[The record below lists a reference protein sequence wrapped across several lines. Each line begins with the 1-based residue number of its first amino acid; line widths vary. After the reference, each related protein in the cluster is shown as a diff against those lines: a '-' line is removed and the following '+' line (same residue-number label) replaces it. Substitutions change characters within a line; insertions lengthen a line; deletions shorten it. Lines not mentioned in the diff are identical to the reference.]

1 MSQMKEVNFGMPKA
15 GGPGQLSPVPLV
27 GRPGFG
33 APPDPNAPPPP
44 FPIPTAE
51 FRPQV
56 YIKDGELQSFGAEG
70 TVGGQIGAEQ
80 ADGLRLE
87 CSVPTAN
94 GVYVDGRSKYTIQ
107 NAEIVMS
114 GDCVNDFAGNGAGLQ
129 VAEQANVT
137 IENSRIDVSGVL
149 RPCILTDDHS
159 NLTVRNCE
167 LICRGGE
174 PAPDHPGHAVPL
186 GMPGML
192 QAPPSMEVDGH
203 SRLCLVSG
211 NAHARFYDCTMVADA
226 WAALSTD
233 AAWGD
238 VYLEANRC
246 DITVERP
253 GYGVFSDE
261 GCVVV
266 LNDCKVKAASHTA
279 MVQGNAKLRMNGCKF
294 DSDRFGIYVFA
305 IICPNGAQ
313 LADMSLHDC
322 EIRAKEAPILIRGT
336 NSYMDM
342 RNVKL
347 VSDSGVLIKTEVFL
361 DPNAAK
367 VNPGEPLYG
376 VKAAFSDMELC
387 GDIVHEDHNRPMAL
401 SYFHT
406 FHRGAI
412 CNAAMSMDRA
422 SSWFATGDS
431 CVNMMGEFE
440 LSQID
445 AAEGVTIRMD
455 WAAQPEHREISLP
468 SGGRLIIN

>member
-1 MSQMKEVNFGMPKA
+1 MPKA
-15 GGPGQLSPVPLV
+15 GGPGQLSPVELV

-56 YIKDGELQSFGAEG
+56 YIKDGALQPLGCDGAVSGEIEANR
-70 TVGGQIGAEQ
+70 VE
-80 ADGLRLE
+80 GLRLE
-87 CSVPTAN
+87 CAAPTVN
-94 GVYVDGRSKYTIQ
+94 GVCVDGRSQCMVQ
-107 NAEIVMS
+107 NAEIRMS
-114 GDCVNDFAGNGAGLQ
+114 GDCINDFAGNGAGLL
-129 VAEQANVT
+129 VSGQAHVT
-137 IENSRIDVSGVL
+137 LENSKIDVSGVL

-159 NLTVRNCE
+159 ALTVKNCE

-174 PAPDHPGHAVPL
+174 PGPEHPGHEVPL

-211 NAHARFYDCTMVADA
+211 NAHARFDDCTMVADA

-261 GCVVV
+261 GCLVV
-266 LNDCKVKAASHTA
+266 LNDCKVKAASHSA
-279 MVQGNAKLRMNGCKF
+279 MVQGNAKLRLRGCEF
-294 DSDRFGIYVFA
+294 DSDRIGIYVFA

-313 LADMSLHDC
+313 LADMTLDNC
-322 EIRAKEAPILIRGT
+322 MIRAKETPILIRGT
-336 NSYMDM
+336 NAYMDV
-342 RNVKL
+342 RGSKL
-347 VSDSGVLIKTEVFL
+347 VSGTGVLIKTEVFL

-367 VNPGEPLYG
+367 VVPGEPLYG
-376 VKAAFSDMELC
+376 VKAAFSDAELE
-387 GDIVHEDHNRPMAL
+387 GDIIHEDCNRPMAL
-401 SYFHT
+401 SFFHSRL
-406 FHRGAI
+406 RGAI
-412 CNAAMSMDRA
+412 QNAVLQMDKA
-422 SSWFATGDS
+422 SFWCATADS
-431 CVNMMGEFE
+431 CVELVGEFD
-440 LSQID
+440 LGRID
-445 AAEGVTIRMD
+445 AEPGVTIRMAC
-455 WAAQPEHREISLP
+455 AARPGREEISLP
-468 SGGRLIIN
+468 SGGVLAVN

>member
-1 MSQMKEVNFGMPKA
+1 MKTVNFGTPKA
-15 GGPGQLSPVPLV
+15 GGPGQLSPVELV

-56 YIKDGELQSFGAEG
+56 YIKDGVVQPLGCDG
-70 TVGGQIGAEQ
+70 TVSGEIE
-80 ADGLRLE
+80 ADRAVRLRLN
-87 CSVPTAN
+87 CSVPTVN
-94 GVYVDGRSKYTIQ
+94 GICVDGKSVYAVQDADIF
-107 NAEIVMS
+107 MD
-114 GDCVNDFAGNGAGLQ
+114 GDCINDFAGNGAGLLVSGQAQ
-129 VAEQANVT
+129 VT
-137 IENSRIDVSGVL
+137 LENSRIDVSGVL

-159 NLTVRNCE
+159 SLTVKNCE
-167 LICRGGE
+167 LTCRGGE
-174 PAPDHPGHAVPL
+174 PGPDHPGHEVPL

-211 NAHARFYDCTMVADA
+211 NAHARFDDCTLVADA
-226 WAALSTD
+226 WAAFSTD

-246 DITVERP
+246 NVTVERA

-261 GCVVV
+261 GCVVA
-266 LNDCKVKAASHTA
+266 LNDCTVKTASHCA
-279 MVQGNAKLRMNGCKF
+279 MVQGNAKLRLRNCEL
-294 DSDRFGIYVFA
+294 DSDRMGIYVFA

-313 LADMSLHDC
+313 LADMALDNC
-322 EIRAKEAPILIRGT
+322 VIRAKEMPVLIRGT
-336 NSYMDM
+336 NAYMDI
-342 RNVKL
+342 RGTRL
-347 VSDSGVLIKTEVFL
+347 ESGSGVLIKTEIFT

-376 VKAAFSDMELC
+376 VKAAVSDSELC
-387 GDIVHEDHNRPMAL
+387 GDILHEDHNRPMAL

-406 FHRGAI
+406 SHRGAI
-412 CNAAMSMDRA
+412 RNAALRLDKIST
-422 SSWFATGDS
+422 WFATGDS
-431 CVNMMGEFE
+431 VVEMVGEFE

-445 AAEGVTIRMD
+445 AAEGVTITMSS
-455 WAAQPEHREISLP
+455 AAYPDHREVPLT
-468 SGGRLIIN
+468 SGGMLVIN